1 MSSTLSFRPDL
12 QGLRAIAVIAVL
24 IFHVWPKIFKG
35 GFVGVDVFFV
45 ISGYLITSLI
55 VGEIEKEGRLDLLRF
70 WGRRMLRLLPAASL
84 VLVAAL
90 IGTLF
95 FLPRTEWINT
105 AGHVFASAL
114 YAENW
119 ALVAQ
124 SVDYWAAAVA
134 PSPVQ
139 HYWSLSIE
147 EQFYVVWPP
156 LLALAGFF
164 ASIRLRLLGT
174 GGRQVQSFVRVYAGI
189 LIVGIF
195 GFSLYLS
202 LFPKPWLGTEYF
214 TTATRAWELALGAF
228 IAVSSTKINI
238 APAARAVMGW
248 LGLAAVITAVAFINE
263 KMRFPGW
270 IALVPTVGTA
280 LLLIS
285 GQAPFSPYRLLAFK
299 PMQYIGDISYSL
311 YLWHW
316 PLIVFF
322 KPFGE
327 DFKHKYDP
335 AIVIG
340 VTFILA
346 IASKY
351 LVEDPFRHGRLS
363 FRSPDLTRGKF
374 FRGAY
379 LTAAVLVAVTAL
391 SSLTLK
397 LLEERSQRILEEEN
411 EKSYGKDP
419 RYPGAAALDKVNPA
433 PVPEGVPLKPNLRI
447 AERDTKYRFFEC
459 MNLGKRCELGDP
471 NGTIKVA
478 LIGDSHAM
486 SYGPALDII
495 GKRQKWKL
503 LMMVKVACT
512 MGDFPMWSSEFG
524 YRADCD
530 RFRDRFHKWM
540 EETKPD
546 YIISTGGRSGVYGGM
561 PPNEKQIEGYRN
573 TINRFL
579 AHGSRFI
586 ALHDNP
592 VMLNHLKGGWIE
604 IPKCLMWN
612 GEKSPHCWKSRY
624 ITLDGQTDNLVAAA
638 TGMQGVGIINLTEYM
653 CTKDQCPPIIGN
665 VVVYR
670 DAHHLTETF
679 VTTLVPYLEK
689 ELLRVMKTLP
699 REKKQ

>member
-1 MSSTLSFRPDL
+1 MSNILSFRPDL
-12 QGLRAIAVIAVL
+12 QGLRAIAVVAVL
-24 IFHVWPKIFKG
+24 IFHVWPKIFRG

-55 VGEIEKEGRLDLLRF
+55 VGEIEKEGRLDLVRF

-84 VLVAAL
+84 VLVASL

-105 AGHVFASAL
+105 ATHVLASAL

-124 SVDYWAAAVA
+124 AVDYWAQGVA

-147 EQFYVVWPP
+147 EQFYFVWPP
-156 LLALAGFF
+156 LLAIAGFLG
-164 ASIRLRLLGT
+164 RL
-174 GGRQVQSFVRVYAGI
+174 GRGSVRMYAGI
-189 LIVGIF
+189 LILAIF
-195 GFSLYLS
+195 GCSLYLS

-228 IAVSSTKINI
+228 IAVMGTNIQI
-238 APAARAVMGW
+238 APAARALLGW
-248 LGLAAVITAVAFINE
+248 VGLGAVVVAVAVIDE

-285 GQAPFSPYRLLAFK
+285 GQAPFSPYRLLALK

-340 VTFILA
+340 ATFILA
-346 IASKY
+346 IVSKY
-351 LVEDPFRHGRLS
+351 LVEDPFRHGRFS
-363 FRSPDLTRGKF
+363 FRSPDLMRGKF

-379 LTAAVLVAVTAL
+379 LTALVLVGVTAV
-391 SSLTLK
+391 SSLALK
-397 LLEERSQRILEEEN
+397 LLEERSQRILEAEN

-471 NGTIKVA
+471 NGTLTIA

-486 SYGPALDII
+486 SYGPAFDII
-495 GKRQKWKL
+495 AKRQKWKL

-512 MGDFPMWSSEFG
+512 IGEFGTWSSEFG

-530 RFRDRFHKWM
+530 NFRQKFHKWM
-540 EETKPD
+540 AEKKPD
-546 YIISTGGRSGVYGGM
+546 YIVSTGGRSGVYGGF
-561 PPNEKQIEGYRN
+561 PPNEKQIEGYRE
-573 TINRFL
+573 TFRRL
-579 AHGSRFI
+579 QAHGSRI
-586 ALHDNP
+586 VVMHDNP
-592 VMLNHLKGGWIE
+592 VMLNHVKGGWIE

-624 ITLDGQTDNLVAAA
+624 ITLDGQTDNLVLA
-638 TGMQGVGIINLTEYM
+638 TQGFDDIGVINLTEYM
-653 CTKDQCPPIIGN
+653 CTKEQCPPIIGN

-689 ELLRVMKTLP
+689 EFLKIIKKLP
-699 REKKQ
+699 PKEKKQ

>member
-1 MSSTLSFRPDL
+1 LSTARLSFRPDL

-55 VGEIEKEGRLDLLRF
+55 VGEIEQEGRLDLLRF

-84 VLVAAL
+84 VLLAAL
-90 IGTLF
+90 VGALF
-95 FLPRTEWINT
+95 FSARTEWINT

-114 YAENW
+114 YMENW

-124 SVDYWAAAVA
+124 SVDYWAAGVA

-147 EQFYVVWPP
+147 EQFYVIWPP

-164 ASIRLRLLGT
+164 GRL
-174 GGRQVQSFVRVYAGI
+174 GRGSVRVYAGI

-195 GFSLYLS
+195 GFSLYCS
-202 LFPKPWLGTEYF
+202 LVPRAWAGTEYF
-214 TTATRAWELALGAF
+214 TSVTRAWELALGALL
-228 IAVSSTKINI
+228 AVSSTKINL
-238 APAARAVMGW
+238 APALRSVMGW
-248 LGLAAVITAVAFINE
+248 VGLAAVIVAIALINE

-270 IALVPTVGTA
+270 VALIPTMGTA
-280 LLLIS
+280 LLILS
-285 GQAPFSPYRLLAFK
+285 GDAPSSPYRLLALK
-299 PMQYIGDISYSL
+299 PMQYVGDISYSL

-327 DFKHKYDP
+327 DFARPYDP

-340 VTFILA
+340 ATIVLA
-346 IASKY
+346 VLSKY
-351 LVEDPFRHGRLS
+351 LIEDPFRHGRWS
-363 FRSPDLTRGKF
+363 FRRSDLTRRQF
-374 FRGAY
+374 IRGAFTTVFAM
-379 LTAAVLVAVTAL
+379 LLFSAAA
-391 SSLTLK
+391 SLTVRF
-397 LLEERSQRILEEEN
+397 LEERSQRILEVEN

-419 RYPGAAALDKVNPA
+419 RYPGAAALDKKNPA

-447 AERDTKYRFFEC
+447 AERDTKYRYFEC

-471 NGTIKVA
+471 NGKLTVA

-486 SYGPALDII
+486 SYGPAFDII
-495 GKRQKWKL
+495 AKRQKWKL

-512 MGDFPMWSSEFG
+512 IGDFPMWSSEFG

-530 RFRDRFHKWM
+530 RFRDRFLKWM
-540 EETKPD
+540 AEAKPD

-561 PPNEKQIEGYRN
+561 PNNEKQIEGYRSTMN
-573 TINRFL
+573 KLL
-579 AHGSRFI
+579 AVGSRMI
-586 ALHDNP
+586 VMHDNP
-592 VMLNHLKGGWIE
+592 VMLSNLRGGWVE

-612 GEKSPHCWKSRY
+612 GEKSPHCWKSRH
-624 ITLDGQTDNLVAAA
+624 ITLDGQTDNLVSAAQ
-638 TGMQGVGIINLTEYM
+638 GMQGVGVINLTEYM
-653 CTKDQCPPIIGN
+653 CTKDQCPPVIGN

-670 DAHHLTETF
+670 DSHHLTETF

-689 ELLRVMKTLP
+689 ELLRVMKALP
-699 REKKQ
+699 DKKKIQ

>member
-1 MSSTLSFRPDL
+1 MPCFTHAVSSILSFRPDL

-55 VGEIEKEGRLDLLRF
+55 VGEIEKEGRLDLMRF
-70 WGRRMLRLLPAASL
+70 WARRMLRLLPAASL
-84 VLVAAL
+84 VLIAAL
-90 IGTLF
+90 AGTLF
-95 FLPRTEWINT
+95 FLPRTEWLNT
-105 AGHVFASAL
+105 AGHVLASAL

-124 SVDYWAAAVA
+124 AVDYWAQAVA

-147 EQFYVVWPP
+147 EQFYFVWPP
-156 LLALAGFF
+156 LLALVGF
-164 ASIRLRLLGT
+164 LG
-174 GGRQVQSFVRVYAGI
+174 RVRRGSVRIYAGI
-189 LIVGIF
+189 LILGIF
-195 GFSLYLS
+195 GCSLYFS
-202 LFPKPWLGTEYF
+202 LFPKPWLGTDYF
-214 TTATRAWELALGAF
+214 TTATRAWELALGAL
-228 IAVSSTKINI
+228 IAVAATKINV

-248 LGLAAVITAVAFINE
+248 FGLAAVVAAVAIINE

-285 GQAPFSPYRLLAFK
+285 GDAPFSPYRLLALK
-299 PMQYIGDISYSL
+299 SLQYIGDISYSL

-327 DFKHKYDP
+327 DFRHKYDP
-335 AIVIG
+335 AIILAA
-340 VTFILA
+340 TLILA
-346 IASKY
+346 IISKY
-351 LVEDPFRHGRLS
+351 LVEDPFRHGRFS

-374 FRGAY
+374 LRGAY
-379 LTAAVLVAVTAL
+379 FTAL
-391 SSLTLK
+391 TLIAVSAVSSLTLK

-419 RYPGAAALDKVNPA
+419 RYPGAAALDKINPM

-471 NGTIKVA
+471 NGAVTIA
-478 LIGDSHAM
+478 LLGDSHAM

-495 GKRQKWKL
+495 AKRQKWKL

-512 MGDFPMWSSEFG
+512 IGDFPLWSAEFG

-540 EETKPD
+540 EERKPD
-546 YIISTGGRSGVYGGM
+546 YIISTGGRSGVYGGQ
-561 PPNEKQIEGYRN
+561 PSNEKQIEGYRA

-579 AHGSRFI
+579 AHGSRVI
-586 ALHDNP
+586 VMHDNP
-592 VMLNHLKGGWIE
+592 VMLNSVRGGWIE

-624 ITLDGQTDNLVAAA
+624 ITLDGQTDNLITAAAGMPGVAA
-638 TGMQGVGIINLTEYM
+638 INLTDYM

-689 ELLRVMKTLP
+689 ELLRVMKTLA